1 MDFYSTFKSTNTNL
15 SRSAT
20 LQDSLLV
27 LARVYLNVLRF
38 LYEVL
43 LKDILSLGGG
53 GGLNNKSLLIICVVT
68 QTQLDMLHTLLP
80 MFISFLRLPSMTVPI
95 KSV

>member
-1 MDFYSTFKSTNTNL
+1 MDFYSTFKSTNINL

-43 LKDILSLGGG
+43 LKDILSLGGRG
-53 GGLNNKSLLIICVVT
+53 GG
-68 QTQLDMLHTLLP
+68 
-80 MFISFLRLPSMTVPI
+80 
-95 KSV
+95 